1 MNLRS
6 ASKLIVPLLILF
18 FGAGSASAD
27 PSTPELEKFLP
38 AKIGTFRR
46 LGAIRQ
52 LRTLLNEGVVK
63 PDTFEPGEARNP
75 GLFSGEAEY
84 IAGDGKRL
92 LAELITFQ
100 KDSDAY
106 SLLTI
111 LASAMRDGTAAE
123 NSVLNTEV
131 GTASARSADRIVFF
145 KGPTLVRISSQD
157 PNGPGDLPELG
168 RLFAEKLN
176 PGEGEIPVL
185 VMHLPDWENARKRVL
200 YFSGFTALQSV
211 APDQSILASLDS
223 VRDADAVVAQYG
235 QAKLIIVEFNTP
247 QIAGENDR
255 QIVSKIQQLRS
266 QNQPTPTSYR
276 RVGNYSVFVFNASS
290 EQAASELIDQ
300 IKYEQVVRWL
310 GDNPYWLKEAQRRYT
325 ETTLGVLVAVVK
337 ASGLTL
343 VGCFGLGGLIGAILF
358 ARRRTRQAKSETFS
372 DAGGMLRLNLDDMTP
387 QTDPA
392 RLLPGQN

>member
-1 MNLRS
+1 
-6 ASKLIVPLLILF
+6 LIVPLLILF
-18 FGAGSASAD
+18 FGAGSVAAD
-27 PSTPELEKFLP
+27 PSPSELEKILP

-52 LRTLLNEGVVK
+52 LRTLLKEGVVK
-63 PDTFEPGEARNP
+63 PDTYGGGEARNP
-75 GLFSGEAEY
+75 GLFSGEAEF
-84 IAGDGKRL
+84 IAGDGKQL
-92 LAELITFQ
+92 LVELITFR

-111 LASAMRDGTAAE
+111 LASAMRDGTAGE
-123 NSVLNTEV
+123 NSVLDAEV
-131 GTASARSADRIVFF
+131 GTASVRSRDRIVFF
-145 KGPTLVRISSQD
+145 KGPTLARISSKD
-157 PNGPGDLPELG
+157 PSDPGELPELG
-168 RLFAEKLN
+168 RLVAEKLDR
-176 PGEGEIPVL
+176 GDGEIPVL

-200 YFSGFTALQSV
+200 YWSGFTALQSA
-211 APDQSILASLDS
+211 APDQPILAELDS

-255 QIVSKIQQLRS
+255 QIFSKIQQLRS

-290 EQAASELIDQ
+290 EQAANELIDQ
-300 IKYEQVVRWL
+300 VKYEQVVQWL

-337 ASGLTL
+337 ASGFAL
-343 VGCFGLGGLIGAILF
+343 VGCFGLGGIIGAILF
-358 ARRRTRQAKSETFS
+358 VRRRTRQAQSEAFS

-387 QTDPA
+387 QTDPG
-392 RLLPGQN
+392 RLLPGRN